1 MAKTFNMYMIK
12 GYKNEKDAEII
23 EEILK
28 GIDGIIKFKVEK
40 AFGAVEL
47 TYDDEKISREE
58 ISNKLKTKGFEL
70 KY

>member
-1 MAKTFNMYMIK
+1 MAETFNMYMIK

-28 GIDGIIKFKVEK
+28 HIDGIIKFNIEK
-40 AFGAVEL
+40 TFGTVEL
-47 TYDDEKISREE
+47 TYDDEKVSREE

>member
-23 EEILK
+23 ENILK
-28 GIDGIIKFKVEK
+28 SIEGIIKFKVEK

-47 TYDDEKISREE
+47 TYDDEKVSREE